1 MMIRPMQLIRMLQIY
16 LVLMR
21 YALTSNVIGQRNWFL
36 KLFSYLNPFSL
47 FNKNRP
53 RGESLCLALEK
64 LGPIFI
70 KFGQLLS
77 TRRDLLPEDIADA
90 LTKLQDKVEPFPGKQ
105 AISMIEASFGK
116 SLNELFAQFSETPLA
131 SASIAQ
137 VHATTLHDGS
147 DVIVKILRPNIE
159 KFIRRDI
166 SLMYIAAKLVER
178 FWSHGKRLHPV
189 ELVKEF
195 EQTIIDELDLM
206 REAANASQLRRNFSD
221 SDIMYVPKIYWG
233 HTLHNVMVMER
244 IYGIQISDTTSLK
257 ANNVNMKKLAE
268 YGVEIFFT
276 QVFRDSF
283 FHADMH
289 PGNLFVDVTDPEN
302 PKYLGVDFGI
312 MGTLSPEDLHYLAGN
327 LFAFFNRDYHRVAE
341 LHVQS
346 GWVPPDTR
354 IDQFESAIRTVCE
367 PIFEKPL
374 SEISFG
380 QLLLRLFQTA
390 ERFQMEVQPQLMLL
404 QKTLLSI
411 EGLGRQLYPDLDLW
425 TTAKPF
431 MSKWMMKQKGL
442 KTVFDE
448 SKKDW
453 QETLI
458 SVIKTPRLLH
468 DVLQSIN
475 YTQRYSNSLQAQQK
489 TATKSPS
496 KKGFFYGA
504 SLALAVVSVI
514 GIVMHRPT
522 EHFLF
527 AWQWTSIGAA
537 VLAFIIAWSNP
548 KNS

>member
-1 MMIRPMQLIRMLQIY
+1 MIRPMQFIRMLQIY

-21 YALTSNVIGQRNWFL
+21 YALTSNVIGQQNWFL

-116 SLNELFAQFSETPLA
+116 SINELFAQFSETPLA

-137 VHATTLHDGS
+137 VHAATLHDGS
-147 DVIVKILRPNIE
+147 DVIVKILRPNVK

-166 SLMYIAAKLVER
+166 SLMYLAAKWVER

-206 REAANASQLRRNFSD
+206 REAASASQLRRNFAD
-221 SDIMYVPKIYWG
+221 SSIMYVPKIYWD

-244 IYGIQISDTTSLK
+244 IYGIQISDTASLK

-289 PGNLFVDVTDPEN
+289 PGNLFVDATDPEN

-431 MSKWMMKQKGL
+431 MSKWMIKQKGL
-442 KTVFDE
+442 KAVFDE

-458 SVIKTPRLLH
+458 NVIKTPHLLH
-468 DVLQSIN
+468 DVLDGISRV
-475 YTQRYSNSLQAQQK
+475 QRSASLAPVQQK
-489 TATKSPS
+489 TSSRSSS
-496 KKGFFYGA
+496 KKSFFFGA
-504 SLALAVVSVI
+504 GLALVAVSAVSI
-514 GIVMHRPT
+514 IMHRPAD
-522 EHFLF
+522 HLLF

-537 VLAFIIAWSNP
+537 AVSLLIGWSFET
-548 KNS
+548 